1 MFTLL
6 SGNEAFARGAYEAN
20 VKVVSS
26 YPGTPSTE
34 ITENLK
40 NYPTIYA
47 EWAVNEKV
55 ALEVAAGAS
64 LAGKRAMTC
73 MKHVGLNVAAD
84 PLMTLS
90 YTGVN
95 GGLVIIVCDDP
106 GMHSSQNEQDS
117 RNFARFSKLPMIE
130 PSDSMEAKEYL
141 IQAYELSEKFEC
153 PVFIRSTT
161 RLSHSKSTVELKEKI
176 ITEEKNIE
184 INPDKWVM
192 VPANAKKRHVIVEER
207 LKQLQIFF
215 ESAEINKIELNSKN
229 MGFIC
234 SGIIYQYIK
243 EVFPDASI
251 FKLASVYPLP
261 IKRIKEFLTK
271 VKNTYVLEEL
281 DPFLE
286 RELRAEGLTIIS
298 TKRPICGELS
308 PDIIKNIF
316 LKNKNAI
323 KNPYKNL
330 PARPPNLCAGC
341 AHRGIFYAINKLKLF
356 VTGDIGCYTLG
367 YLSPLNSIHSCVCM
381 GASISMSHGIDKATG
396 GYSSKNTVAVIGDS
410 TFLHTGINGLINAVY
425 NKGCSTIIILDNRTT
440 AMTGHQDNPATGI
453 TLKGDPTYKLNF
465 VELAKALGIKN
476 VATIDPTDV
485 EKCITILKEE
495 TNKDELSLIITT
507 RACLYADRS
516 VISNPYSI
524 LWDKCT
530 GCKVCLKLGC
540 PAISFNVEENKASI
554 DITLCTGCTLC
565 VKVCKFSAISEYTT
579 NDD

>member
-1 MFTLL
+1 MIALL

-34 ITENLK
+34 ITENVK
-40 NYPTIYA
+40 NYTTIYA

-64 LAGKRAMTC
+64 LAGRRAMSC

-117 RNFARFSKLPMIE
+117 RNFARFSKLPMLE
-130 PSDSMEAKEYL
+130 PSDSMEAKESL

-153 PVFIRSTT
+153 PVLVRSTT
-161 RLSHSKSTVELKEKI
+161 RISHSKSKVELKEP
-176 ITEEKNIE
+176 ITLNEKSIE
-184 INPDKWVM
+184 RNADKWVM
-192 VPANAKKRHVIVEER
+192 VPANAKKRHILVEER
-207 LKQLQIFF
+207 LKKLKEHF
-215 ESAEINKIELNSKN
+215 ETLEINIIEYNSKK

-234 SGIIYQYIK
+234 SGITYQYLK

-251 FKLASVYPLP
+251 FKLVTVYPLP
-261 IKRIKEFLTK
+261 LKSIKEFISK
-271 VKNTYVLEEL
+271 VEKVYTVEEL
-281 DPFLE
+281 DPFIE
-286 RELRAEGLTIIS
+286 GELKAEGLPIKSIN
-298 TKRPICGELS
+298 RPLCGELS
-308 PDIIKNIF
+308 PDILKTIFINDKNTI
-316 LKNKNAI
+316 N
-323 KNPYKNL
+323 NPYSNI

-341 AHRGIFYAINKLKLF
+341 AHRGMFYAINKLKLF

-367 YLSPLNSIHSCVCM
+367 YLSPLNAIHSCICM
-381 GASISMSHGIDKATG
+381 GASVSMTHGIDKATDG
-396 GYSSKNTVAVIGDS
+396 NFSKNTVAVIGDS

-440 AMTGHQDNPATGI
+440 AMTGHQDNPSTGI
-453 TLKGDPTYKLNF
+453 TLKGDSTYKLNF
-465 VELAKALGIKN
+465 IELAKALGIKN
-476 VATIDPTDV
+476 VATVDPTDV

-507 RACLYADRS
+507 RACLYADKS

-530 GCKVCLKLGC
+530 GCKLCLKLGC

-565 VKVCKFSAISEYTT
+565 FKVCKFSAISECVYK
-579 NDD
+579 

>member
-1 MFTLL
+1 MITLL

-34 ITENLK
+34 ITENLR
-40 NYPTIYA
+40 NYPLIYA

-117 RNFARFSKLPMIE
+117 RHYAMFSKLPMLE
-130 PSDSMEAKEYL
+130 PSDSMEAKEFL
-141 IQAYELSEKFEC
+141 IQAFEISEKFEC
-153 PVFIRSTT
+153 PVLIRSTT
-161 RLSHSKSTVELKEKI
+161 RLSHSKSKVELKEQKI
-176 ITEEKNIE
+176 TKEGNIE

-192 VPANAKKRHVIVEER
+192 VPANAKKKHIIVEER

-215 ESAEINKIELNSKN
+215 ETAEINKTELNSKN
-229 MGFIC
+229 LGFIC
-234 SGIIYQYIK
+234 SGIIYQYVK

-251 FKLASVYPLP
+251 FKLAAVYPLP
-261 IKRIKEFLTK
+261 IKRINEFLTK
-271 VKNTYVLEEL
+271 VKDVYIIEEL

-286 RELRAEGLTIIS
+286 RELRAEGLTVR
-298 TKRPICGELS
+298 TPKRPICGEMS

-316 LKNKNAI
+316 LKNKKTT
-323 KNPYKNL
+323 KNIYNDL

-341 AHRGIFYAINKLKLF
+341 AHRGIFYAISKLKLF

-367 YLSPLNSIHSCVCM
+367 YLSPLNAIHSCICM
-381 GASISMSHGIDKATG
+381 GASISMAHGIDKATDG
-396 GYSSKNTVAVIGDS
+396 NYSKKAVAVIGDS

-425 NKGCSTIIILDNRTT
+425 NKGCSTVIILDNRTT

-453 TLKGDPTYKLNF
+453 TLKGESTYKLNF
-465 VELAKALGIKN
+465 IELAKALGLKN
-476 VATIDPTDV
+476 ITTVDPTDV

-507 RACLYADRS
+507 KACLYADKS
-516 VISNPYSI
+516 VISNPHSI
-524 LWDKCT
+524 EWDKCT
-530 GCKVCLKLGC
+530 GCKLCLKLGC
-540 PAISFNVEENKASI
+540 PAISFNIEENKASI

>member
-1 MFTLL
+1 MIALL

-34 ITENLK
+34 ITENVK

-117 RNFARFSKLPMIE
+117 RHYARFSKLPMLE
-130 PSDSMEAKEYL
+130 PSDSMEAKEFL
-141 IQAYELSEKFEC
+141 IQAFEISEKFEC
-153 PVFIRSTT
+153 PILVRSTT
-161 RLSHSKSTVELKEKI
+161 RISHSKSKVVLKEP
-176 ITEEKNIE
+176 ITLNEKNIE
-184 INPDKWVM
+184 KNADKWVM
-192 VPANAKKRHVIVEER
+192 VPINAKKRHILVEER
-207 LKQLQIFF
+207 LKQLKAYFETLQINIS
-215 ESAEINKIELNSKN
+215 EYNSQK

-234 SGIIYQYIK
+234 SGITYQYIK
-243 EVFPDASI
+243 EVFPEASI
-251 FKLASVYPLP
+251 FKIASAYPIPVNSIREFTSKIEKVY
-261 IKRIKEFLTK
+261 
-271 VKNTYVLEEL
+271 VVEEL
-281 DPFLE
+281 DPFIE
-286 RELRAEGLTIIS
+286 GELKSEGLPIKSIN
-298 TKRPICGELS
+298 RPLCGELS
-308 PDIIKNIF
+308 PDILKTIFTNDKNIF
-316 LKNKNAI
+316 S
-323 KNPYKNL
+323 NPYSNI
-330 PARPPNLCAGC
+330 PTRPPNLCAGC
-341 AHRGIFYAINKLKLF
+341 AHRGIFYAISKLKLF

-367 YLSPLNSIHSCVCM
+367 YLSPLNAIHCCICM
-381 GASISMSHGIDKATG
+381 GASISMAHGIDKATDSN
-396 GYSSKNTVAVIGDS
+396 YSKKTVAVIGDS
-410 TFLHTGINGLINAVY
+410 TFLHTGINGLINAIY
-425 NKGCSTIIILDNRTT
+425 NKSCSTIIILDNRTT

-453 TLKGDPTYKLNF
+453 TLKGEPTYKLNF
-465 VELAKALGIKN
+465 VELAKALGLKN
-476 VATIDPTDV
+476 VITVDPTDV
-485 EKCITILKEE
+485 ENCITILEE
-495 TNKDELSLIITT
+495 EINRDELSLIITT
-507 RACLYADRS
+507 RACLYADKS

-524 LWDKCT
+524 DWKKCT
-530 GCKVCLKLGC
+530 GCKLCLKLGC
-540 PAISFNVEENKASI
+540 PAISFNIEENKASI